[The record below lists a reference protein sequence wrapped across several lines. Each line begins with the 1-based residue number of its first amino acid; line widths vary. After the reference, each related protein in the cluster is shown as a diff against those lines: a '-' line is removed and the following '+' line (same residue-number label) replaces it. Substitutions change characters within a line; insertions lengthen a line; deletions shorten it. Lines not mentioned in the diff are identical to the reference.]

1 MMVLMMAGKVMEQP
15 LVLKHLEAL
24 MEQMMDLKRD
34 GRPMVIVDDTGKALS
49 SLLLIN

>member
-15 LVLKHLEAL
+15 LVKHLEAL

-34 GRPMVIVDDTGKALS
+34 GRPMVIVDDTGEFIS
-49 SLLLIN
+49 S